1 LRHPDFRLLWIG
13 QFISKLG
20 SQFNYIAL
28 AWLVLQATGS
38 ALATGG
44 VYLAQV
50 LPAALLGWV
59 AGVPVD
65 RADRRKLMFHCDWLR
80 AVLVL
85 VLPLAFALHNLHE
98 GLIYVVTFAVSGL
111 SLLFFAAEKSVI
123 PALVPPEDLTEANAW
138 AEMTEQ
144 VGALVGP
151 VLAGLLIALLPNPV
165 YILYLDAASFAASAL
180 TLLVMKWRDRASRP
194 PAGAG
199 QMLREAREGLAC
211 LLQQPLLRVIF
222 FTAAAVNFLVS
233 PFTVVFPVLADRVY
247 HAGASGFGW
256 LMGAFGGGMLLGTL
270 AAAGLARRLRPATL
284 IYGGMAILGTSLAG
298 VSACPGLWPAVALAA
313 LAATG
318 VGPSNAVILTMVQR
332 ATPQHL
338 LGRVFASLSGLVQVA
353 VPLGVAVASPLLDLW
368 GPQRVLLGMGAGIV
382 AAAALGRLWLRAV
395 GEPRDPVSNPPGCD
409 ESSCC

>member
-1 LRHPDFRLLWIG
+1 MVLRHRDFRLLWLG
-13 QFISKLG
+13 QFVSKLG

-65 RADRRKLMFHCDWLR
+65 RADRRRLMFHCDWIR

-85 VLPLAFALHNLHE
+85 VLPLAFALHNLQE
-98 GLIYVVTFAVSGL
+98 WLIYAVTFAISGL

-123 PALVPPEDLTEANAW
+123 PVLVPAEDLTEANAW

-151 VLAGLLIALLPNPV
+151 VLAGLLIALLPSPV
-165 YILYLDAASFAASAL
+165 HILYLDAASFAVSAL
-180 TLLVMKWRDRASRP
+180 TLLVMNWRDRPSRP
-194 PAGAG
+194 PGGAG
-199 QMLREAREGLAC
+199 QMLREAREGLSC
-211 LLQQPLLRVIF
+211 LLRHPLLRVVF

-233 PFTVVFPVLADRVY
+233 PFTVVFPVLSERVF

-256 LMGAFGGGMLLGTL
+256 LMGAFGGGMLLGSL
-270 AAAGLARRLRPATL
+270 AASPLARWLRPATL
-284 IYGGMAILGTSLAG
+284 IYGGMALLGAALAG
-298 VSACPGLWPAVALAA
+298 VSSCPGLWPAVALTAV
-313 LAATG
+313 AATG

-332 ATPQHL
+332 ATPERL

-368 GPQRVLLGMGAGIV
+368 GPRQVLLGMGVGILL
-382 AAAALGRLWLRAV
+382 AAAVGRLWLKAV
-395 GEPRDPVSNPPGCD
+395 GDPQSPTSKPRECD
-409 ESSCC
+409 